1 MAQEQKG
8 KITKKSIIDYVSKM
22 EIKKVGIGG
31 GLDKVDVYVQIQEVM
46 KMYDAYTEQEL
57 AAQQA
62 TLAEQH
68 QKELDEQKSRERA
81 MRQELT
87 ACQEALSAKEQEVE
101 AQKRQVESLARF
113 KELSSELQSKVDTQK
128 REIETL
134 SNSTKAPVEEPRRN
148 PAADS
153 AEVLRGQTE
162 IRDLKALLAEKE
174 RELESQRLARKSES
188 VGYSDEIGD
197 ILREARKEG
206 QSIIDG
212 ARNEAEQEMI
222 RVLNLRAKYKHEN
235 EMYRGWCKRVE
246 TEKRTIEE
254 FLNQLSMQYKNAN
267 RALSTVKEGVDTFDI
282 ERIFNVVDLPHN
294 QVDDSEFED

>member
-1 MAQEQKG
+1 MAQEQKN

-46 KMYDAYTEQEL
+46 KMFDAYTEQEL

-81 MRQELT
+81 MRQELI
-87 ACQEALSAKEQEVE
+87 AKEQEVE
-101 AQKRQVESLARF
+101 AQKRQVENLTRF

-128 REIETL
+128 REIEAL
-134 SNSTKAPVEEPRRN
+134 SNSMKAPVEEPRRN

-267 RALSTVKEGVDTFDI
+267 RALSAVKEGVDTFDI